1 MVTPAD
7 DMAGGAH
14 LRDFRI
20 YVAGAAVA
28 IAIAGASAVAHG
40 PDVWAKLGRERE
52 RDAALTPEQ
61 RERAFLDALPL
72 PANVFDFYRAYL
84 RPGDRLYFQV
94 LESGFGQFA
103 DLPTVVATVGRYYLL
118 PAVAVERLE
127 DANVVISWEAD
138 PGLLGVEF
146 EEQHRAGLQL
156 FFVSRIRR

>member
-1 MVTPAD
+1 MVRWPD
-7 DMAGGAH
+7 G
-14 LRDFRI
+14 FRTTDSRAFATG
-20 YVAGAAVA
+20 VAVA
-28 IAIAGASAVAHG
+28 IALAGASAFMHG
-40 PDVWAKLGRERE
+40 PDVWSRLGRERA
-52 RDAALTPEQ
+52 RDEALTPEQ
-61 RERAFLDALPL
+61 REHAPLDALPL
-72 PANVFDFYRAYL
+72 PANVFDFYRAFL
-84 RPGDRLYFQV
+84 RSGDRVYFQV

-127 DANVVISWEAD
+127 DANVVVSWEAD